1 MVLDEKQEIRTKG
14 CTVRRK
20 VVVGG
25 KETRFG
31 LYVKGLSSKLGMTVF
46 PMWMKQE

>member
-1 MVLDEKQEIRTKG
+1 MVLDEKQEIITKG

-46 PMWMKQE
+46 PM